1 MDRKD
6 SKKVELLWE
15 QVNNFKC
22 QVAAQIKAKHEM
34 VRGAAAQQ
42 PQAQQRE
49 QQNGMRLLEYIH
61 GILERGLE
69 KQQPAREGAAGGS
82 EGAKR

>member
-1 MDRKD
+1 
-6 SKKVELLWE
+6 
-15 QVNNFKC
+15 
-22 QVAAQIKAKHEM
+22 M
-34 VRGAAAQQ
+34 VREAAAQQ

-49 QQNGMRLLEYIH
+49 QQNAMRLLQYIH

-69 KQQPAREGAAGGS
+69 KQQPPEREGAAGGS